1 MSRIPR
7 NARRRRPSSLVLFCT
22 LALVAAST
30 PVVLSGQTVTR
41 AAVNGE
47 WTGVLALDNSQPT
60 ISMVFQLTDST
71 FAGKVYDDG
80 TLFGMMKDG
89 TLRGNVVHFKVDQFE
104 LTGTI
109 SGTRMTVDMVMYNGT
124 VRRFVATKMPG
135 APKDTTGS

>member
-7 NARRRRPSSLVLFCT
+7 IARRQRPGGFALFWT
-22 LALVAAST
+22 AALLAAST
-30 PVVLSGQTVTR
+30 PAVLIGQTVTR
-41 AAVNGE
+41 TTLNGE

-80 TLFGMMKDG
+80 NVFGAMEDG
-89 TLRGNVVHFKVDQFE
+89 TLSGNVVHFKVGRFE

-124 VRRFVATKMPG
+124 VRRFMATKMPG
-135 APKDTTGS
+135 TPKDTTGG